1 MKEYKYNIINDVYNW
16 MISKEKDIEV
26 RILKEKS
33 NAIQINDIITFNNQD
48 KPGKYIKVKVTNKT
62 IVNYIEELLNKFDV
76 NRMMPGHTQEQL
88 KELMYNIY
96 NEELNTKPVVAF
108 EFKYL
113 TSDQDNKELI

>member
-1 MKEYKYNIINDVYNW
+1 MKEYTYNIINDVYNW
-16 MISKEKDIEV
+16 MISKEK
-26 RILKEKS
+26 
-33 NAIQINDIITFNNQD
+33 DIITFNNQD

-62 IVNYIEELLNKFDV
+62 IVNNIEELLNKFDV

-96 NEELNTKPVVAF
+96 KEELNTKPIVAF

-113 TSDQDNKELI
+113 TSDQDNQEVI